1 MKFFNKELSWLS
13 FNERVLQEAADSTVP
28 AIERIR
34 FLGIF
39 SSNMDEFFQ
48 VRVADVKRRIFF
60 SQGTEEREQ
69 YEQLMAQLQKKVVLL
84 QKRFDEVLE
93 EVLETL
99 RKNGISLL
107 SIDQLNEEE
116 KQRLKRFFTEK
127 VQRFIVPIW
136 VNGKGNLSNIIREDE
151 TYLCVEIINSDDK
164 QYALLEVPSD
174 QMDRFIKLPAKGHS
188 KKHKLL
194 FLDDI
199 MQLNLEVLFKGII
212 PFKQLRAFS
221 FKTTRDAEYRPSDD
235 IEQSLLE
242 RMEEGLKQRVKADPV
257 RLVYDRAMPEEMLSF
272 LSEKL
277 QLTQFDSFVAGGR
290 YRNTRDFAKF
300 PHLGKK
306 SLTHKVLPAL
316 FHPKFSHFDNVFDAI
331 QKSDIAL
338 YYPYHRFS
346 HFTEFVRQAA
356 YDPKVTRIS
365 MCIYRVAPNSRVI
378 RSLMDAVQ
386 NGKHVTV
393 MVELQA
399 RFDEEANIEWA
410 KELTDSGVRVS
421 FGIHGLKV
429 HSKLVL
435 IHRNEGNLDRRYAV
449 IGTGNFHE
457 GTAQIYTDFSLFTCQ
472 PDICNDVES
481 VFHYLEQPYRAHKFR
496 HLMVAP
502 VNMRQRIN
510 DLIEFEIDQA
520 KAGKP
525 AELFFKVNNLEDE
538 SLIVQLY
545 RASRAGV
552 KIRGIVRGMCS
563 LRPGIENLSENIEI
577 RSIVDRYLEHAR
589 VYVFEHA
596 GKKEVFI
603 ASADLMT
610 RNLDHRVEVA
620 APIYDD
626 EVKTDILKIMNLQW
640 QDKAK
645 SRFIDAE
652 QRNKY
657 CFESDRLAPPKG
669 RSLVPSQVAIH
680 RYLKRRKRDYE
691 SQQKDL

>member
-60 SQGTEEREQ
+60 SQATEEREQ

-99 RKNGISLL
+99 RKSGISLL

-151 TYLCVEIINSDDK
+151 TYLCVEIINADGK

-174 QMDRFIKLPAKGHS
+174 QMDRFIKLPAKGRS

-194 FLDDI
+194 FLDDVL
-199 MQLNLEVLFKGII
+199 QLNLEVLFKGII

-257 RLVYDRAMPEEMLSF
+257 RLVYDRAMPEEMLAF

-290 YRNTRDFAKF
+290 YRNTRDFVKF

-306 SLTHKVLPAL
+306 SLTHKALPAL

-331 QKSDIAL
+331 QKADIAL

-365 MCIYRVAPNSRVI
+365 MCIYRVAPNSRVV

-410 KELTDSGVRVS
+410 KELTESGVRVS

-472 PDICNDVES
+472 PDICTDVES

-525 AELFFKVNNLEDE
+525 AELLFKVNNLEDE

-589 VYVFEHA
+589 VYIFEHA

-626 EVKTDILKIMNLQW
+626 EVKTDILKIINLQW

-652 QRNKY
+652 QQNKY
-657 CFESDRLAPPKG
+657 CFESDRLAPKG

-691 SQQKDL
+691 SQQKDR

>member
-13 FNERVLQEAADSTVP
+13 FNERVLQEAADSHVP
-28 AIERIR
+28 AIERIH

-60 SQGTEEREQ
+60 SQAVEEREH
-69 YEQLMAQLQKKVVLL
+69 YEHLMEQLQQKVARL

-99 RKNGISLL
+99 RGNGISLL
-107 SIDQLNEEE
+107 NIEQLDDEE
-116 KQRLKRFFTEK
+116 KCRLKRFFKDK

-136 VNGKGNLSNIIREDE
+136 VNGKGNLANIVREDE
-151 TYLCVEIINSDDK
+151 TYLCVEIVNGDEK
-164 QYALLEVPSD
+164 HYALLEVPSD
-174 QMDRFIKLPAKGHS
+174 QIDRFIQLPTNGRS
-188 KKHKLL
+188 KQHKIL
-194 FLDDI
+194 FLDDVL
-199 MQLNLEVLFKGII
+199 QLNLNVLFQGII
-212 PFKQLRAFS
+212 PFEQLRAFS

-242 RMEEGLKQRVKADPV
+242 RMEEGLKQRIKADPV
-257 RLVYDRAMPEEMLSF
+257 RLVYDRAMPEEMLDF
-272 LSEKL
+272 LSKKL
-277 QLTQFDSFVAGGR
+277 ELTQFDSFVAGGR
-290 YRNTRDFAKF
+290 YRNTRDFVKF
-300 PHLGKK
+300 PHLGKT
-306 SLTHKVLPAL
+306 SLIHKELPSL
-316 FHPKFSHFDNVFDAI
+316 FHPKFSNFENVFAAI
-331 QKSDIAL
+331 QKNDIAL
-338 YYPYHRFS
+338 YYPYYRFS

-421 FGIHGLKV
+421 FGIQGLKV

-435 IHRNEGNLDRRYAV
+435 VHRNEGNLDRRYAV

-472 PDICNDVES
+472 PDICADVES
-481 VFHYLEQPYRAHKFR
+481 VFHYLEQPYRAHNFH

-510 DLIEFEIDQA
+510 ELIEFEIEQA

-525 AELFFKVNNLEDE
+525 AKLFFKVNNLEDE
-538 SLIVQLY
+538 HLIIQLY

-552 KIRGIVRGMCS
+552 KIQGIVRGMCS
-563 LRPGIENLSENIEI
+563 LRPGVENLSENIEI

-589 VYVFEHA
+589 VYVFEHG
-596 GKKEVFI
+596 GKEEVFI

-620 APIYDD
+620 APVYDPD
-626 EVKTDILKIMNLQW
+626 AKADILKIIALQW

-645 SRFIDAE
+645 SRLIDAE
-652 QRNKY
+652 QTNRY
-657 CFESDRLAPPKG
+657 CFEAERKVLKPRA
-669 RSLVPSQVAIH
+669 LVPSQVAIH
-680 RYLKRRKRDYE
+680 RCLKRRERVYE
-691 SQQKDL
+691 SRKKE